1 MPGNIVSLYINDVS
15 LRLMVTR
22 GKRIA
27 KLAEAP
33 LDTNLAN
40 IDTKEKETQLADKI
54 KTLLKSNK
62 ISTRKIILGLSGL
75 HCLTRPLVLP
85 QLPRTMLKEAI
96 TRESQRV
103 LPIPLDQLYLSW
115 QIVSTTVDKLY
126 AYVVALPREMADMV
140 IRVVNQAGYK
150 PYLMDI
156 KPLALA
162 RLSKENNAILVDMQA
177 KEFDIIIIVD
187 NIPQPVRT
195 LSFPQEELSPLEK
208 FAIVKDEIKRTIQF
222 FKKNN
227 ADNPIQPDMAML
239 VSGELSA
246 APELY
251 ESLANE
257 LGLKAA
263 LLVSPLK
270 SLKQLDAS
278 HYLVNVGLALKE
290 ITREARPLLPN
301 INVLPAPYLPK
312 KVSMNQILA
321 APAVALAIVL
331 IVMMVMTVQDTAAK
345 IASLNTQVTTNNYT
359 VEKNVTQKKVLIGS
373 ISDLQAKIAA
383 TDYQYK
389 MYSSAYIKM
398 NKTGDLINTDLYT
411 TVDNVVDELDLE
423 SLAHSGSLIS
433 IEGHAASE
441 QLVLEYVRAL
451 LSTDRF
457 NEITIANITRNASDE
472 GDGEE
477 IITYTFSLK
486 CYLKDGRP

>member
-1 MPGNIVSLYINDVS
+1 
-15 LRLMVTR
+15 MVTR

-27 KLAEAP
+27 RLAEAP
-33 LDTNLAN
+33 LDTSLVD
-40 IDTKEKETQLADKI
+40 IDSKEKEIQLANKI
-54 KTLLKSNK
+54 KTLFKSNK
-62 ISTRKIILGLSGL
+62 INTRKIILGLSGL

-103 LPIPLDQLYLSW
+103 LPVPLDQLYLSW
-115 QIVSTTVDKLY
+115 QIISTTVDKLY
-126 AYVVALPREMADMV
+126 VYIVAIPREMADMV

-162 RLSKENNAILVDMQA
+162 RLSKENNAILVDVQA
-177 KEFDIIIIVD
+177 KEFDIIVIAD

-195 LSFPQEELSPLEK
+195 LSFPQEELSLPEK

-222 FKKNN
+222 FNKNN
-227 ADNPIQPDMAML
+227 TDSTVQPDMTML
-239 VSGELSA
+239 VSGELSI

-263 LLVSPLK
+263 SLVSPLK

-278 HYLVNVGLALKE
+278 HYLVNVGLTLKE
-290 ITREARPLLPN
+290 MTKEARPILPN
-301 INVLPAPYLPK
+301 INVLPAPYQPK

-321 APAVALAIVL
+321 VPAIALAIAL
-331 IVMMVMTVQDTAAK
+331 IVMMVMTVQDTAAN
-345 IASLNTQVTTNNYT
+345 IAALNTKVITNNST
-359 VEKNVTQKKVLIGS
+359 IEKNVTQKKVLTRS
-373 ISDLQAKIAA
+373 ISDLQAIIAA
-383 TDYQYK
+383 TDYQYSI
-389 MYSSAYIKM
+389 YSNAYVKM
-398 NKTGDLINTDLYT
+398 NKTGDLMNTDLYT
-411 TVDNVVDELDLE
+411 TVDNVVVELELKT
-423 SLAHSGSLIS
+423 LAHSGSQIS
-433 IEGHAASE
+433 IEGNAASE
-441 QLVLEYVRAL
+441 QLILEYVRNL

-457 NEITIANITRNASDE
+457 DEITIVNITRNVSDE